1 MNFPE
6 YLRRKI
12 KYSGY
17 TQQYV
22 AEQIGVSATT
32 VYYWA
37 SNRARPTVKHL
48 VQLEKLLSCQ
58 PGELFVALAYGA
70 ADEAW

>member
-17 TQQYV
+17 TQQYI
-22 AEQIGVSATT
+22 AEQLNVSSTT

-37 SNRARPTVKHL
+37 SNRARPTIQHL
-48 VQLEKLLSCQ
+48 HKLEKLLSCY
-58 PGELFVALAYGA
+58 PGELFIALTYGA
-70 ADEAW
+70 AIA